1 MGVQNGFC
9 CGKPTQPC
17 HLEHLEPM
25 SAKHLEEEP
34 SSRKSKPWRLFQ
46 SLTCVI
52 VTSNASELPW
62 DDGDNKIVWW
72 STEVSSS
79 NNCFIPFWYSPWTTK
94 FIVAICSQLGK
105 LKLRIQWLLQT
116 TPKNIPKGT
125 ECYTWCCVK
134 RHWWAKKRSQK
145 TPVKRVARQT
155 VKPNPKNWGLFW
167 EMECTQNPIR
177 RMVLLNPSHLETST
191 QSFVQP
197 RCNIQGHGMSLLKC
211 CTEDMT
217 LYSDTSQGDVYM

>member
-79 NNCFIPFWYSPWTTK
+79 NNCFIPYVMSVSWSMEALQIPACTVQDLWNKNVAKTAKTIQRPWKFTLWGRTSKLIIFSP
-94 FIVAICSQLGK
+94 Q
-105 LKLRIQWLLQT
+105 
-116 TPKNIPKGT
+116 
-125 ECYTWCCVK
+125 
-134 RHWWAKKRSQK
+134 
-145 TPVKRVARQT
+145 
-155 VKPNPKNWGLFW
+155 
-167 EMECTQNPIR
+167 
-177 RMVLLNPSHLETST
+177 
-191 QSFVQP
+191 
-197 RCNIQGHGMSLLKC
+197 LKC
-211 CTEDMT
+211 RQNCEQKCGHLPSLPGVTPC
-217 LYSDTSQGDVYM
+217 S